1 MSDHGDR
8 AVGYVRVST
17 LRQVEE
23 GNSIASQTLSLQRY
37 ARNRGLRLR
46 SKDIVIDDG
55 VSGVKPLWERDGGSR
70 LLGMLESGRYH
81 HLIVAKID
89 RLSRTTSDS
98 ILSIQDIS
106 GMGIGF
112 HVINLSGQSLD
123 TTSAVGKMLITFVAG
138 VAQMERDQ
146 VSERTLE
153 AMQYLRET
161 GRKFTRA
168 LYGWDVDD
176 EGMLVPNWREQAR
189 IDFMKWQMDYND
201 VSATKVAHMLNKR
214 GWKGKL
220 GGDWYAE
227 TVLNVTGNDYHKRRK
242 EFKPRPKWWG
252 SKPWHR
258 KPRPAQQR
266 DEKVVAKVPA
276 GKWGKDDLS

>member
-1 MSDHGDR
+1 MPRLHHSILLIE
-8 AVGYVRVST
+8 ALVR
-17 LRQVEE
+17 
-23 GNSIASQTLSLQRY
+23 LQH
-37 ARNRGLRLR
+37 
-46 SKDIVIDDG
+46 G
-55 VSGVKPLWERDGGSR
+55 VSGVKPIWERDGGGR
-70 LLGMLESGRYH
+70 LLEMLESGRYH
-81 HLIVAKID
+81 HLSVAKID

-106 GMGIGF
+106 SMGIGF

-168 LYGWDVDD
+168 LYGWNVDD
-176 EGMLVPNWREQAR
+176 SGMLVPNWREQAR

-242 EFKPRPKWWG
+242 EFKARPKWWG

-258 KPRPAQQR
+258 KPRPTQQR

-276 GKWGKDDLS
+276 GKWGRDDLSR

>member
-17 LRQVEE
+17 LRQAEE

-46 SKDIVIDDG
+46 SRDIVIDDG
-55 VSGVKPLWERDGGSR
+55 VSGVIPIWEREGGSR
-70 LLGMLESGRYH
+70 LLEMLESGKYQ
-81 HLIVAKID
+81 HLIVAKMD
-89 RLSRTTSDS
+89 RLSRNTTDS
-98 ILSIQDIS
+98 ILSIEDVTR
-106 GMGIGF
+106 MGIGF

-123 TTSAVGKMLITFVAG
+123 TTSAVGRMLITFVAS

-168 LYGWDVDD
+168 IYGWDVDE

-201 VSATKVAHMLNKR
+201 VSATKVAHMSNKR

-242 EFKPRPKWWG
+242 EFRRRPKWWG

-266 DEKVVAKVPA
+266 DELVVVEPVEGA
-276 GKWGKDDLS
+276 WGKDDIA

>member
-1 MSDHGDR
+1 MSDHGNR

-55 VSGVKPLWERDGGSR
+55 VSGVKPIWQRDGGGR
-70 LLGMLESGRYH
+70 LLEMLESGSYH

-106 GMGIGF
+106 SMGIGF

-168 LYGWDVDD
+168 LYGWDVDE
-176 EGMLVPNWREQAR
+176 EGMLFPNWREQAR

-201 VSATKVAHMLNKR
+201 VSATKVAHMVNKR

-258 KPRPAQQR
+258 KPRSAQQR
-266 DEKVVAKVPA
+266 DEMVVGKVPA
-276 GKWGKDDLS
+276 GKWGKDDLR